1 VKQSISPV
9 AFFSVI
15 LVVLAIAGAIA
26 YSVWKAPSS
35 TVDKTAIASTS
46 ANPRAGGGP
55 TAEDFRKRDEYNK
68 THSGSAGS
76 R

>member
-1 VKQSISPV
+1 VKQISPV
-9 AFFSVI
+9 AFFSVV
-15 LVVLAIAGAIA
+15 LVVLVIVGAIA
-26 YSVWKAPSS
+26 FSVWKAPSS

-46 ANPRAGGGP
+46 ANPRAGGAP

-68 THSGSAGS
+68 THPGSSGS